1 MPLTEFEIKK
11 IEKIV
16 SEYCEQKIPPHL
28 KNDIRITFMII
39 KNEVWIYEKRPVW
52 DNPSEWHEMPVAKI
66 RCTLKTRLWT
76 LYWPDRNSRW
86 HIYDRIKPNKDI
98 SKIIEEIDND
108 PTRIF
113 WG

>member
-52 DNPSEWHEMPVAKI
+52 DNPSEEDWGRV
-66 RCTLKTRLWT
+66 
-76 LYWPDRNSRW
+76 
-86 HIYDRIKPNKDI
+86 
-98 SKIIEEIDND
+98 SKFNI
-108 PTRIF
+108 
-113 WG
+113 